1 MENRILSQYGP
12 EEGLVKI
19 PSNEI
24 PIIDF
29 YPSEE
34 ECKEQCRKVRS
45 FIKRYRA
52 RDEKISRL
60 MLQPE
65 WQEMRQYA
73 FRSKTEDH

>member
-34 ECKEQCRKVRS
+34 ECKEQKPRS
-45 FIKRYRA
+45 QNLSSFDA
-52 RDEKISRL
+52 S
-60 MLQPE
+60 M
-65 WQEMRQYA
+65 EMDDRP
-73 FRSKTEDH
+73 